1 MQRSG
6 KCRTDLQA
14 GAAYSA
20 GLFWSL
26 PLFLYPSLFAD
37 VKCWFNGLV
46 RPKPQ
51 TGIDADR

>member
-26 PLFLYPSLFAD
+26 PLFLYASLFAD

-51 TGIDADR
+51 TGIDADS